1 MRCCR
6 IVWNGS
12 QQHNEKS
19 RCKRLQVLLLK
30 MIKKG
35 KIRIQSYKSEEV
47 LKSLLKEGPR
57 QTLEI
62 SKEY

>member
-1 MRCCR
+1 
-6 IVWNGS
+6 
-12 QQHNEKS
+12 
-19 RCKRLQVLLLK
+19 